1 MADRKTL
8 EHTILDGFFQRLA
21 SLSDFPAEVLAALQ
35 QLRREA
41 RLEDPE
47 RILNALREGMKEHG
61 RNANSTP

>member
-1 MADRKTL
+1 MEDRKTL
-8 EHTILDGFFQRLA
+8 EQTILDGLFERLS

-35 QLRREA
+35 RLRREA